1 MFSKLLVFWSLVPLG
16 IVKNIQTRDTCGSDI
31 ITIKM
36 MIIMILH
43 LLLLLLLLLII
54 IMIIHNSNNNNDNHI
69 NNNFNNNNCNKNN
82 KIKMILTIK
91 YLLRGA

>member
-43 LLLLLLLLLII
+43 LLLLLLLII
-54 IMIIHNSNNNNDNHI
+54 IIHNSNNNNDNHI